1 MLKLIVLILG
11 LAIGFGAGVW
21 WGQKNPEA
29 AAKLSAE
36 EERRVLEA
44 KIALTEKFRTKLD
57 QLTSKSPSTP
67 GGTGFLGSGQTNTAA
82 EVEQLKAQT
91 QKEEEELRKQLEKVK

>member
-1 MLKLIVLILG
+1 MLKLLFLLVG
-11 LAIGFGAGVW
+11 LVIGFGGGVW

-44 KIALTEKFRTKLD
+44 KIALTEKFRQKLD
-57 QLTSKSPSTP
+57 QLTSKSAATP
-67 GGTGFLGSGQTNTAA
+67 GTGFVGSGQTNTAA
-82 EVEQLKAQT
+82 EVNQLKAET